1 MKKLVHKNQIIPIT
15 ALCGDDRG
23 GRIFEFY
30 GTGDCDR

>member
-1 MKKLVHKNQIIPIT
+1 MKKLVHKNQIIIT
-15 ALCGDDRG
+15 ALADDRG